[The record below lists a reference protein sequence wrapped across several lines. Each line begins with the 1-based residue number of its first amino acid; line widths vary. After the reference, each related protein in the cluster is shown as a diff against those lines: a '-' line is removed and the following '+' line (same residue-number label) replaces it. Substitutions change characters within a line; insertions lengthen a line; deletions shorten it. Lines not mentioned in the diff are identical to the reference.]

1 MQDCV
6 QKGFKKLPSNL
17 GFLLT
22 EIPSWLKK
30 SAVRRMQ
37 FKSSF
42 QLMNDE
48 DESAEN
54 VSFPKL
60 SETRWLVRS
69 KLMLNILLNWE
80 ELKAYFACASQNGS
94 QDVRYK
100 ARIISDML
108 YDDIILIFLVCHSCS
123 Q

>member
-6 QKGFKKLPSNL
+6 QKGFEKLPSNL

-37 FKSSF
+37 FKSLF

-54 VSFPKL
+54 VLFPKL
-60 SETRWLVRS
+60 SQTR
-69 KLMLNILLNWE
+69 
-80 ELKAYFACASQNGS
+80 
-94 QDVRYK
+94 
-100 ARIISDML
+100 
-108 YDDIILIFLVCHSCS
+108 
-123 Q
+123 